1 MSFLDRFYNKAP
13 IYPIQTS
20 NSGGFLNSAT
30 DIGNITSE
38 SALKHTTVYSC
49 VQAITDALASVTLN
63 IYKKS
68 KNKKSVANEH
78 NLYKLLKYKPT
89 PYLTRFDYIRM
100 VFQDILLRGNHYSQI
115 VRNNRGEIIGL
126 YPLVADN
133 MDIKLRQNG
142 KRVFIYK
149 TANKEYALL
158 EDEILHLKGLP
169 DNTGLKGLNP
179 IEYNRK
185 SIELSMTTEQFG
197 INFFKNGA
205 NGSGVLSHPKAL
217 SDEAFERLRK
227 EFESAYKGL
236 MNSGKPL
243 ILEDGMKYERL
254 SLSNEDSQF
263 LDTRRFQKAEIAAL
277 FKVPLYMLGDM
288 SKSTFNNMEQM
299 SINFVQNTLLPH
311 AVNFE
316 LAAYSYLLN
325 EQEQNDYYIKFNLNS
340 LMRGDFKT
348 RTEGYRT
355 MVNMGAM
362 TPNEV
367 RELEEL
373 DPKNSEADELYMQMN
388 MTTLKRINENENN

>member
-1 MSFLDRFYNKAP
+1 MSFLNRFYNKTP
-13 IYPIQTS
+13 IYPTNTNNGIT
-20 NSGGFLNSAT
+20 FLN
-30 DIGNITSE
+30 DVDVGVVTSE
-38 SALKHTTVYSC
+38 SALRHTTVYSC

-68 KNKKSVANEH
+68 NNKKSVASEH

-100 VFQDILLRGNHYSQI
+100 VFQDILLKGNHYTQI
-115 VRNNRGEIIGL
+115 VRNNMGEIIGL
-126 YPLVADN
+126 YPLIADN

-158 EDEILHLKGLP
+158 DNEVLHLKGLP

-227 EFESAYKGL
+227 EFEKAYQGL
-236 MNSGKPL
+236 TNSGKPL

-263 LDTRRFQKAEIAAL
+263 LDTRRFQKSEIAAL

-288 SKSTFNNMEQM
+288 SKTTFNNMEQM

-325 EQEQNDYYIKFNLNS
+325 EKEQDNYYIKFNLNS

-348 RTEGYRT
+348 RTEGYKT

-373 DPKNSEADELYMQMN
+373 DPKSSEADELYMQMN